1 MRIPGF
7 TLKCPGKPSKDVRAV
22 MNNLCFKKNIP
33 FSSVAEMNGGG
44 TEGTGAENRG
54 WERRILR
61 HPHEMVWPGPGWQ
74 RRL

>member
-1 MRIPGF
+1 MLG
-7 TLKCPGKPSKDVRAV
+7 RAV

-44 TEGTGAENRG
+44 TERTGAENRG